1 MANLKHVGRLKNNK
15 KRTIVAYRTLPGDPY
30 SCLVVLTESLP
41 ADEHDVL
48 IKLVESPAGQQA
60 NELAEAMARSYLPDG
75 RNMLAGFHATGKLK
89 KLRTVDV
96 EMTPDTKSVVGLDQL
111 NELIATQR
119 GIAIED
125 LAIKPTNQA
134 PAAKPE
140 KVSEAVQEFEQI
152 PDNNQHVVLTDEE
165 RATQLRGQ
173 ADRLYKEAKRL
184 RDEAEEISP
193 TKKKASSK
201 ESV

>member
-41 ADEHDVL
+41 ADEHDAL

-60 NELAEAMARSYLPDG
+60 NELAEAMSRAYLSDG
-75 RNMLAGFHATGKLK
+75 RNMLAGFHVTGRLK
-89 KLRTVDV
+89 KLRTTDV
-96 EMTPDTKSVVGLDQL
+96 EMTPDTRSVVGLDQL

-125 LAIKPTNQA
+125 LAVKPINQ
-134 PAAKPE
+134 PAATTPRADT
-140 KVSEAVQEFEQI
+140 VAEAELALPAEN
-152 PDNNQHVVLTDEE
+152 PHVVLTDDE
-165 RATQLRGQ
+165 RATQLRDQ

-184 RDEAEEISP
+184 KDEAEALAP
-193 TKKKASSK
+193 TKKKAK
-201 ESV
+201 VEESV

>member
-15 KRTIVAYRTLPGDPY
+15 KRTIVAYRTLPSDPY

-41 ADEHDVL
+41 SDEHDAL

-60 NELAEAMARSYLPDG
+60 SELAEAMARSYLPDG
-75 RNMLAGFHATGKLK
+75 RNMLAGFHQTGRLK
-89 KLRTVDV
+89 KLRTADV
-96 EMTPDTKSVVGLDQL
+96 EMTPDTRSVVGLDQL
-111 NELIATQR
+111 NELIAQQR

-125 LAIKPTNQA
+125 LAVKPTNQ
-134 PAAKPE
+134 PAATKTQKDTVAEPE
-140 KVSEAVQEFEQI
+140 IDISI
-152 PDNNQHVVLTDEE
+152 NNAHVVLTDEE

-173 ADRLYKEAKRL
+173 ADKLYKEAKRL
-184 RDEAEEISP
+184 RDEAEGLAP
-193 TKKKASSK
+193 TKKKAKSE

>member
-41 ADEHDVL
+41 ADEHDAL

-60 NELAEAMARSYLPDG
+60 NELAEAMSRAYLSDG
-75 RNMLAGFHATGKLK
+75 RNMLAGFHVTGRLK

-96 EMTPDTKSVVGLDQL
+96 EMTPDTRSVVGLDQL

-125 LAIKPTNQA
+125 LAVKPVNQ
-134 PAAKPE
+134 PAVAKPQAE
-140 KVSEAVQEFEQI
+140 TDLALPAE
-152 PDNNQHVVLTDEE
+152 NLHVVLTDNE
-165 RATQLRGQ
+165 RATQLREQ
-173 ADRLYKEAKRL
+173 ADKMYKDAERLIN
-184 RDEAEEISP
+184 EAEALAP
-193 TKKKASSK
+193 TKIKAK
-201 ESV
+201 AEESV

>member
-41 ADEHDVL
+41 ADEHDAL

-60 NELAEAMARSYLPDG
+60 NELAEAMSRAYLSDG
-75 RNMLAGFHATGKLK
+75 RNMLAGFHQTGRLK
-89 KLRTVDV
+89 KLQTVDV
-96 EMTPDTKSVVGLDQL
+96 EMTPDTRSVVGLDKL

-125 LAIKPTNQA
+125 LAVKPVNQ
-134 PAAKPE
+134 PAVAKPQ
-140 KVSEAVQEFEQI
+140 VDTVAEAELTVPAEN
-152 PDNNQHVVLTDEE
+152 PHVVLTDDE

-184 RDEAEEISP
+184 RDEAEALAP
-193 TKKKASSK
+193 TKKKAK
-201 ESV
+201 AEESV